1 MPQQVTRELLERIDT
16 EFDAAKTADD
26 VRAVFKRY
34 YTDLGWKR
42 LCRLFVL
49 QYGVDELWLAEE
61 ERAKKGSTKGESD
74 T

>member
-1 MPQQVTRELLERIDT
+1 MPREVTKELLEQIDQEFT
-16 EFDAAKTADD
+16 EAVTAED

-34 YTDLGWKR
+34 YGDLGWKR

-61 ERAKKGSTKGESD
+61 ERSMKSGRD
-74 T
+74 RDDV